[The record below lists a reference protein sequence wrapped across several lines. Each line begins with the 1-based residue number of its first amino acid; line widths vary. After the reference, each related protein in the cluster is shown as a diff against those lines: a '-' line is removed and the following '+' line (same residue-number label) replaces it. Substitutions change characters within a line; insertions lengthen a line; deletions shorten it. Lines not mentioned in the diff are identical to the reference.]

1 MEFIF
6 RQFVRFAYY
15 FGFILILIFLP
26 FSKAILS
33 IGQLTMTGAWIV
45 AYLNLEKLISFYLR
59 HPKFPGILLI
69 LPYFFY
75 LFFEGMFRGLR
86 EFSKNKPAL
95 IFSSVF
101 LLHIAGLI
109 FTVDFDYA
117 LKDLRTKLPL
127 LALPV
132 FFATSEKIGPKTFRA
147 FLLLFILSLL
157 VATFMNTWKIIFNDY
172 IDIRDVARHVSHI
185 IFSLLISLSLF
196 SLAYFI
202 IRKNGINPGWKILF
216 FLAMV
221 WFLGYLV
228 LSKSMTGFLIS
239 FLTLLVIIPVLI
251 FNQKKIWLKVFFLF
265 VLIGVGGGWYLYI
278 HSVIRDYYMVKTVDF
293 GNLDQTTSRGNRYVH
308 NFSNLQ
314 TENGNYLWLYV
325 QWDELRDSW
334 NRRSKIPFDKQD
346 LKNQPV
352 KFTLI
357 RFLTSKGERK
367 DAAAVERLTDSE
379 IRSIEKGTANYVF
392 LENFSIRGRIY
403 EFLAG
408 YDQYQETGNP
418 TGSTVM
424 QRIEFWKASL
434 GLIKGNWL
442 FGVGT
447 GDMNIAFDR
456 QYVKMHSKLAP
467 DQRWRSHNQYLSIF
481 IAFGVFGFFWFLF
494 AVFYPPFMLKR
505 YDDFFFLVFF
515 IIALLSMLT
524 EDTIESQTGVTFF
537 AFFYSFFLFARKE
550 KCLI

>member
-15 FGFILILIFLP
+15 FGFVLILIFLP

-33 IGQLTMTGAWIV
+33 IGQLTMTGAWIM
-45 AYLNLEKLISFYLR
+45 AYLNLEKLTSFYFR
-59 HPKFPGILLI
+59 HPRFPGILLI

-75 LFFEGMFRGLR
+75 LFFEGMLRGLR

-101 LLHIAGLI
+101 LLHIVGLI

-127 LALPV
+127 MALPV

-157 VATFMNTWKIIFNDY
+157 VATFMNTWKVIFNDY

-202 IRKNGINPGWKILF
+202 IRKNRIRPGWKVLF

-221 WFLGYLV
+221 WFLAYLV
-228 LSKSMTGFLIS
+228 LTKSMTGFIIS
-239 FLTLLVIIPVLI
+239 FLTLLLIIPVLI
-251 FNQKKIWLKVFFLF
+251 FHQKKIWLKVFILL
-265 VLIGVGGGWYLYI
+265 VLIGVGGGWYFYV
-278 HSVIRDYYMVKTVDF
+278 HSVIRDYYAVKIVDF
-293 GNLDQTTSRGNRYVH
+293 RKLDHFTSRGNPYIH
-308 NFSNLQ
+308 NSANLQ

-334 NRRSKIPFDKQD
+334 NRRSQIPFDSLD
-346 LKNQPV
+346 MKNQPV

-367 DAAAVERLTDSE
+367 DADAVEKLTDNE
-379 IRSIEKGTANYVF
+379 ISTIEKGTANFVF
-392 LENFSIRGRIY
+392 LEPFSIRGRIY

-408 YDQYQETGNP
+408 YDQYQATENP

-434 GLIKGNWL
+434 GLIKENWL
-442 FGVGT
+442 YGVGT
-447 GDMNIAFDR
+447 GDMNIAFER
-456 QYVKMHSKLAP
+456 QYEKMHSKLAP
-467 DQRWRSHNQYLSIF
+467 DQRWRSHNQYMSIF
-481 IAFGVFGFFWFLF
+481 IAFGIFGFIWFLV
-494 AVFYPPFMLKR
+494 AVFYPPLILKQ
-505 YDDFFFLVFF
+505 YNDYFFLVFL
-515 IIALLSMLT
+515 IIALFSMLT